1 MSYRTVV
8 SNSRKNMN
16 TAVWKCA
23 VQQSIQRRKR
33 SRSTPNVSPWANH
46 QNRLDTNNSYLS
58 NGPDGNDE
66 FTFNRTKS
74 KCIWEWKSIRIY
86 IIFPSKLP
94 FWGIPSCQTNPCTS
108 YWVGYP
114 NYLPFYPHMSWLN
127 PLWFPSFFISTYF
140 NIHINSQWRCMS
152 WVIPFPIP
160 IHPIRVIPI
169 IG

>member
-86 IIFPSKLP
+86 QNMISSFHQNCH
-94 FWGIPSCQTNPCTS
+94 FGE
-108 YWVGYP
+108 YP
-114 NYLPFYPHMSWLN
+114 VVRRTLAH
-127 PLWFPSFFISTYF
+127 
-140 NIHINSQWRCMS
+140 HIELA
-152 WVIPFPIP
+152 
-160 IHPIRVIPI
+160 IPI
-169 IG
+169 ISHFIPT